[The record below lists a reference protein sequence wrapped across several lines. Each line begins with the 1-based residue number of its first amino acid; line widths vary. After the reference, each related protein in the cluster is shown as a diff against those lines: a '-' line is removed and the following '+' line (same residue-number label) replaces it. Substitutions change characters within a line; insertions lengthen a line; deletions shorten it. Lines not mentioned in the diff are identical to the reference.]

1 LSSQDKSTED
11 TSIIYKR
18 LLDDEINLLLQDLQN
33 SIADFFRRI
42 ELASDV
48 EYTVCGLDLIDV
60 IIRVDKRLHY
70 FKVFHEMDCNEGKK
84 AALFAYWIAKF
95 RPIMIT
101 DKRYINTV
109 GFNNE
114 INELF
119 AIHYLLEVLIGMGR
133 IKVWNGHEGIKL
145 SLSNPFIKRL
155 KYSLRFRNFTI
166 DSIIVLADAITTDSF
181 NLDDQ
186 SVLP

>member
-1 LSSQDKSTED
+1 LPDQDKSTED

-18 LLDDEINLLLQDLQN
+18 LSDNEINLLLQDLQD
-33 SIADFFRRI
+33 SIGDFFRRI
-42 ELASDV
+42 ELAHDV

-60 IIRVDKRLHY
+60 IIRVDKRIHY
-70 FKVFHEMDCNEGKK
+70 FKVFHDMECNESKK

-101 DKRYINTV
+101 DKRYKNTI

-133 IKVWNGHEGIKL
+133 IKTWDGSEGINL
-145 SLSNPFIKRL
+145 SLDNPFIKRL

-181 NLDDQ
+181 NLEDEKT
-186 SVLP
+186 

>member
-1 LSSQDKSTED
+1 MPNQDKPTENPPI
-11 TSIIYKR
+11 TYKR
-18 LLDDEINLLLQDLQN
+18 LADNEINFLLQDLQECMK
-33 SIADFFRRI
+33 DFFRRI
-42 ELASDV
+42 ELAHDIKYV
-48 EYTVCGLDLIDV
+48 VCGLDLVDV
-60 IIRVDKRLHY
+60 IIRVDKRIHY
-70 FKVFHEMDCNEGKK
+70 FKVFHDMECNESKK

-101 DKRYINTV
+101 DERYINTI

-133 IKVWNGHEGIKL
+133 IKTWDGSEGVEL

-166 DSIIVLADAITTDSF
+166 DSIIVLADTITTDSF
-181 NLDDQ
+181 KLD
-186 SVLP
+186 STEV

>member
-1 LSSQDKSTED
+1 LSSHGKSAQD
-11 TSIIYKR
+11 TSIVYQR
-18 LLDDEINLLLQDLQN
+18 LSDSEINLLLQDLQN
-33 SIADFFRRI
+33 SIGDFFRRI
-42 ELASDV
+42 ELPSDV

-60 IIRVDKRLHY
+60 IIRVDKRIHY
-70 FKVFHEMDCNEGKK
+70 FKVFHEMDCNESKK

-119 AIHYLLEVLIGMGR
+119 AIHYLLEILVGMGR
-133 IKVWNGHEGIKL
+133 IKVWDGHEGVIL
-145 SLSNPFIKRL
+145 TLNNPFIKRL
-155 KYSLRFRNFTI
+155 KYSFRFRNITI
-166 DSIIVLADAITTDSF
+166 DSIIVLADSITTDTLKL
-181 NLDDQ
+181 NEQD
-186 SVLP
+186 VLP